1 MDYRLPECERS
12 NEDVCITGERPK
24 AAAGCTLMPKH
35 RSALAQNAERG
46 LRIAFDEQIKISQV
60 NQDDTCTAFAE
71 RQRDRR
77 AAESAGIV
85 EGRCRVVAV
94 DRSSGGNTGAH
105 AITAFA
111 PGFFP

>member
-46 LRIAFDEQIKISQV
+46 LRIAFDEQIKIVRSIKMIPARPSPNGNAIAEQPSQ
-60 NQDDTCTAFAE
+60 
-71 RQRDRR
+71 R
-77 AAESAGIV
+77 ASSK
-85 EGRCRVVAV
+85 VA
-94 DRSSGGNTGAH
+94 A
-105 AITAFA
+105 AL
-111 PGFFP
+111 